1 LKQAVPL
8 SRYLVFFSVAL
19 GGCAVDLATK
29 RWVFDYLG
37 LPGPDS
43 PTKWLWEGVLG
54 FQTSLNEGAL
64 FGMGQGWWPLFAI
77 LSVVAAVGIAVWL
90 FAFRAAHDWLL
101 TVALAFVTAGI
112 LGNLYDRLGLPGLV
126 WRDASFGHVPGETVH
141 AVRDFILMMIG
152 NWAWPTYNL
161 ADSSL
166 VCGAVLLVCH
176 ALFTKVEEEPATMES
191 PPSDRIK
198 ESS

>member
-8 SRYLVFFSVAL
+8 SRYLVFCSLVAIV
-19 GGCAVDLATK
+19 CAADLATK
-29 RWVFDYLG
+29 SWMFSHLD
-37 LPGPDS
+37 LPPYGR
-43 PTKWLWEGVLG
+43 TWWLWEGVFG
-54 FQTSLNEGAL
+54 FQTNLNEGAL
-64 FGMGQGWWPLFAI
+64 FGMGQGWWPLFAA
-77 LSVVAAVGIAVWL
+77 LSVVAAVGIVVWL

-112 LGNLYDRLGLPGLV
+112 LGNLYDRLGMPGLV
-126 WRDASFGHVPGETVH
+126 WRDASFGHVPNETVH
-141 AVRDFILMMIG
+141 AVRDFILMMFG

-176 ALFTKVEEEPATMES
+176 AIFAQREVE
-191 PPSDRIK
+191 K
-198 ESS
+198 EVGG